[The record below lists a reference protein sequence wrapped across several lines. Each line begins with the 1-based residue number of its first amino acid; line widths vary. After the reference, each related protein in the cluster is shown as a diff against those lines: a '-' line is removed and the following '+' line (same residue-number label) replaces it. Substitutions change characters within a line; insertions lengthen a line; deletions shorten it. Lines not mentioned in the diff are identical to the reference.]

1 MLRRTICTNETDY
14 EPRVE
19 RLQACIK
26 KQQVQ
31 QTTVDS
37 VQARIASILEQYG
50 SYVDQLSR
58 VFVALDTTIHRLE
71 QSRAT
76 KLSTGVTATAVATAN
91 HL

>member
-1 MLRRTICTNETDY
+1 MLRRTIYTNETDY
-14 EPRVE
+14 EPLVD
-19 RLQACIK
+19 RLQACVK

-31 QTTVDS
+31 QATIDS
-37 VQARIASILEQYG
+37 VQARITSILEQYG

-76 KLSTGVTATAVATAN
+76 KLSTGVTATAATTAN
-91 HL
+91 QL

>member
-14 EPRVE
+14 EPLVD

-37 VQARIASILEQYG
+37 VQARIVSILEQYG

-76 KLSTGVTATAVATAN
+76 KLSTGVTATAVATTN